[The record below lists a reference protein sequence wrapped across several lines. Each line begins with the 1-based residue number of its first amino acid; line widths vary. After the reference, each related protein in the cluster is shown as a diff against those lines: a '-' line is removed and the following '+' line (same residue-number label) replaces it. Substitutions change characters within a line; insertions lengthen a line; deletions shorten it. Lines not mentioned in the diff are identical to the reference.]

1 MRAKKDTSTC
11 EKNEYL
17 YHNTELLLKKYREVV
32 FSIEIAASQAEYDF
46 ESEMYCKL
54 DEYLEMSHATAA
66 NFEGTKIVE
75 QMRIMER
82 NKRMLSII
90 DKAIKIIKERVADGE
105 ELYWI
110 LYYTYLSDKP
120 CKRTDDIIAFVSEK
134 TEPMSWK
141 TYFNKRKKAIAKL
154 SDILWGFT
162 SKECIDILNV
172 YLKEK

>member
-1 MRAKKDTSTC
+1 MRGKKDKREFTKR
-11 EKNEYL
+11 EEFL

-32 FSIEIAASQAEYDF
+32 FSIEVAAAQAEYDF
-46 ESEMYCKL
+46 ESEMCCKL

-82 NKRMLSII
+82 NKKMLSII
-90 DKAIKIIKERVADGE
+90 DKAINIIKDRVTDGE
-105 ELYWI
+105 EYYWI

-120 CKRTDDIIAFVSEK
+120 IKRTEDIIAFVSDK
-134 TEPMSWK
+134 TESMSWK
-141 TYFNKRKKAIAKL
+141 TYFNKRKKAIEKL

-162 SKECIDILNV
+162 SKECIGILNT
-172 YLKEK
+172 YLE

>member
-1 MRAKKDTSTC
+1 MMREKKDNNC
-11 EKNEYL
+11 ERNEYL

-32 FSIEIAASQAEYDF
+32 FSIEIGATQAEYDF
-46 ESEMYCKL
+46 ESEMCCKL

-82 NKRMLSII
+82 NKKMLSII
-90 DKAIKIIKERVADGE
+90 DRAINIIKDRVADGE
-105 ELYWI
+105 EYYWI
-110 LYYTYLSDKP
+110 LYYTYISDKP
-120 CKRTDDIIAFVSEK
+120 SKRVEDIIALVSDK

-141 TYFNKRKKAIAKL
+141 TYFNKRKRAIEKL

-162 SKECIDILNV
+162 SKECIGVLNM
-172 YLKEK
+172 YLGEK